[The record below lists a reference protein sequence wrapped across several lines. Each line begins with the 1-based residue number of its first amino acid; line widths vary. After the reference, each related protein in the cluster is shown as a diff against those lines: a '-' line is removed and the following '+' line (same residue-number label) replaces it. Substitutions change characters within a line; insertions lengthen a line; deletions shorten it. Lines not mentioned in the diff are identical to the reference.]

1 MAQVSQRRTV
11 HGLDTVFRGGLL
23 RTQVVRKGLLSTQ
36 VNYGGC
42 TGLMSVTGRLPN
54 SQVC

>member
-23 RTQVVRKGLLSTQ
+23 RTQVVGKGLLSTQ
-36 VNYGGC
+36 VNYW
-42 TGLMSVTGRLPN
+42 RLHRAHV
-54 SQVC
+54 SYRQTA